1 MSLRSMHWWTPAHI
15 RRNCFKCDIPVP
27 SCIEYMQKT
36 LFGRDGNFMGMV
48 YRGYPQALQ
57 PYMLYRREEQTP
69 ELFAKSPRE
78 RRRHKNEVDYFKGL
92 YPAAV
97 RFCEQL
103 VEELCDR
110 LDYKGSPI
118 YDEYPDRETICRM
131 RNRIV
136 RRAKELGRDADE
148 DMTLV
153 LLLNELLRRRTFH
166 ID

>member
-1 MSLRSMHWWTPAHI
+1 
-15 RRNCFKCDIPVP
+15 
-27 SCIEYMQKT
+27 
-36 LFGRDGNFMGMV
+36 MGMV

-69 ELFAKSPRE
+69 DFFAGGPGE
-78 RRRHKNEVDYFKGL
+78 HRRRKNEADYFKGL

-118 YDEYPDRETICRM
+118 YDEYPDRETLCRM
-131 RNRIV
+131 RNRVV
-136 RRAKELGRDADE
+136 RRAKELGREANE
-148 DMTLV
+148 DMAFV
-153 LLLNELLRRRTFH
+153 LLLNELLRRRTLQK
-166 ID
+166 D